1 MAEIRIE
8 RKKNSSL
15 WIWVLVFVLL
25 ALVAWAV
32 YEFAFDRNEVETI
45 EVNPSTGMVL
55 PEASHYQVA

>member
-8 RKKNSSL
+8 RKKNNSL
-15 WIWVLVFVLL
+15 WIWVLVLILL

-55 PEASHYQVA
+55 PETLHYQVA